1 MTEKTYDFPTEVLDL
16 PSGGKI
22 YPKESPLSS
31 GQITIKYMT
40 AKEEDILA
48 STNLIRKGIVLDKLF
63 ESIIVDNVN
72 PNDIIIGDKN
82 AIVLAT
88 RLLGY
93 GADYPISFYSQ
104 KTGEQIDAVVDFNI
118 TVYNEREIIT
128 IVEELGKKL
137 LPAFNIEILDFKS
150 KENLSGYTITK
161 PLITDFKFGKNDP
174 DTNPDIN

>member
-1 MTEKTYDFPTEVLDL
+1 MKYLQTINEYQRTVGFRYSE
-16 PSGGKI
+16 
-22 YPKESPLSS
+22 PKESYNVALLLK
-31 GQITIKYMT
+31 G
-40 AKEEDILA
+40 EDI
-48 STNLIRKGIVLDKLF
+48 TLDKIIFGLSKVSELVYDR
-63 ESIIVDNVN
+63 ESIEVNILDEETIVELENVS
-72 PNDIIIGDKN
+72 
-82 AIVLAT
+82 V
-88 RLLGY
+88 
-93 GADYPISFYSQ
+93 
-104 KTGEQIDAVVDFNI
+104 QIDAVVDFNI

>member
-1 MTEKTYDFPTEVLDL
+1 MKYLQTINEYQRTVGFRYSE
-16 PSGGKI
+16 
-22 YPKESPLSS
+22 PKESYNVALLLK
-31 GQITIKYMT
+31 G
-40 AKEEDILA
+40 EDI
-48 STNLIRKGIVLDKLF
+48 TLDKIVFGLSKVSELVYDR
-63 ESIIVDNVN
+63 ESIEVNILDEETIVELENVS
-72 PNDIIIGDKN
+72 
-82 AIVLAT
+82 V
-88 RLLGY
+88 
-93 GADYPISFYSQ
+93 
-104 KTGEQIDAVVDFNI
+104 QIDAVVDFNI